1 MLPCRVWGWVY
12 EFSQQLPGVRR
23 NEWACHLQATKL
35 AQPPQHPDSC
45 SVILGRATSLKIAG
59 LSLCQIWICAYWQC
73 WCDRVTLGSWEL
85 YVLVMNR
92 EYALRACSS
101 GWSGPLC
108 GFQTGKLRAREG
120 GSFPQPLW
128 DRLLSLLL
136 FTTVYQYHVQHPGAS
151 LPRSSWCRS

>member
-1 MLPCRVWGWVY
+1 MGPCWALLPCSLGDGSN

-45 SVILGRATSLKIAG
+45 SVILGRGTSLKIAG
-59 LSLCQIWICAYWQC
+59 LSLCRIWICAYWQC

-92 EYALRACSS
+92 ECALRACSS
-101 GWSGPLC
+101 GWSVPLC
-108 GFQTGKLRAREG
+108 GFQMGKPRAREKVVHRFLST
-120 GSFPQPLW
+120 GS
-128 DRLLSLLL
+128 
-136 FTTVYQYHVQHPGAS
+136 VG
-151 LPRSSWCRS
+151 